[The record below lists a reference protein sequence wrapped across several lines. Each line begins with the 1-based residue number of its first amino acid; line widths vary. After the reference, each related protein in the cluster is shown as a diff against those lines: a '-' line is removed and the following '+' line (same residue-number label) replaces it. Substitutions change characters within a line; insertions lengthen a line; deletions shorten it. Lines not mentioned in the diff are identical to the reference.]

1 MIHHKKIKAKY
12 FEKVMTGKKPY
23 ELRINDCDYRV
34 GDFIVLNE
42 LQKNGYTGRWGIVKI
57 VDMFE
62 DHTSEFLQDDIVVL
76 TVEPCAI
83 NPRLSGCIYEDSR
96 YKEASDGC

>member
-1 MIHHKKIKAKY
+1 MIHHKKINAKY

-23 ELRINDCDYRV
+23 ELRINDCDYRE

-42 LQKNGYTGRWGIVKI
+42 LNKNGYTGRWGIVLITDIFK
-57 VDMFE
+57 D
-62 DHTSEFLQDDIVVL
+62 TASQFLQDEIVVL

-83 NPRLSGCIYEDSR
+83 SKASGCIYEDSR
-96 YKEASDGC
+96 YKEASDGF